1 MNEALE
7 KDRKR
12 NYCSPQKTQTSIT
25 FFSKKKQN
33 QGLTPERTALSRSFR
48 AITSPSSVGSPPLK
62 LKLSNNPFNP
72 LAEEDDNE
80 EEMFNKTPL
89 QKPTASPTLRK
100 TNPLFP
106 LLKKNCYLGKPY
118 KP

>member
-1 MNEALE
+1 MNEATG

-25 FFSKKKQN
+25 SFSKKKQN
-33 QGLTPERTALSRSFR
+33 QSLTPERTALSRSFS

-72 LAEEDDNE
+72 LAEEEDNE
-80 EEMFNKTPL
+80 EEMFNNTPEG
-89 QKPTASPTLRK
+89 QTSPPTTETDSTS
-100 TNPLFP
+100 NSM
-106 LLKKNCYLGKPY
+106 
-118 KP
+118 